1 MDDRHEYRMSKKQ
14 DKYAKSEKGKKAR
27 EKARNKYDK
36 ENVEKRKQQKRDYMR
51 RRREVDPSY
60 CKWK

>member
-1 MDDRHEYRMSKKQ
+1 MSKKQ